1 MRQHRHEW
9 IGNRANDTLRHF
21 RFAEIERRMH
31 RSDDEIEL
39 RQNLIVEIERTV
51 AQNIAFN
58 SAENANVRQCA
69 LQFSNLRLLDLQPCG
84 IESVRLHR
92 AATVIGDPNIFEATS
107 LRCCD
112 HFLEAMSSVTA
123 ARMTMKRAA
132 PVVQLE

>member
-58 SAENANVRQCA
+58 SASSSIFGMVGAIDLNRPRA
-69 LQFSNLRLLDLQPCG
+69 LPDIFSAGESGESPLPVFVSTIGAGPSRYSFSVQPRL
-84 IESVRLHR
+84 SAR
-92 AATVIGDPNIFEATS
+92 F
-107 LRCCD
+107 
-112 HFLEAMSSVTA
+112 
-123 ARMTMKRAA
+123 RMTMLCSLL
-132 PVVQLE
+132 PVK